1 MTGGDRWL
9 YEGHRM
15 TGGDVWMC
23 DIPLNPVPEEARE
36 AARRLVLRLTSG
48 SPGWSETVLQALGL
62 DDEETT

>member
-1 MTGGDRWL
+1 MDVRPATADEGDSVTDDLWVR
-9 YEGHRM
+9 
-15 TGGDVWMC
+15 